1 MKIAIIG
8 TGISGLTAAYRLQQQ
23 GHAIDVYEAN
33 DYVGGHTHTLD
44 IPLSGRDYAVD
55 TGFIVFNDRT
65 YPHFAALLAELGV
78 ATRPT
83 TMSFSVRCDRTGLEY
98 NGNNLNTLFA
108 QRRNLLRP
116 AFYRML
122 LDILHFNR
130 DAAQALESLEMA
142 TLGDYLRQQGYHQRF
157 IDHYIVPLGAAI
169 WSAEPQRLLQMPA
182 RFFIRF
188 FRHHGLLDLV
198 DRPQWRVIQ
207 GGSRE
212 YVRRLSASFRERIRL
227 NCPVRWIRRR
237 PTHVELAPA
246 TGAVTHY
253 DHVVVATHSDQALAL
268 LADPSAAEHTLLS
281 AIPYQENSVVLH
293 TDTRLLPRRRR
304 AWAAWNYH
312 IPAQQQQRVA
322 VTYNMNLLQDL
333 DAPETFCVTLNT
345 AAIDPARVQAR
356 LTYHHPLFTTA
367 AVAAQSRRHEINGVN
382 RTWYCGAY
390 WRNGFHE
397 DGVVSALAVTAA
409 LAQQSRLAA

>member
-44 IPLSGRDYAVD
+44 IPLSGHDYAVD

-65 YPHFAALLAELGV
+65 YPHFAALLAELEV